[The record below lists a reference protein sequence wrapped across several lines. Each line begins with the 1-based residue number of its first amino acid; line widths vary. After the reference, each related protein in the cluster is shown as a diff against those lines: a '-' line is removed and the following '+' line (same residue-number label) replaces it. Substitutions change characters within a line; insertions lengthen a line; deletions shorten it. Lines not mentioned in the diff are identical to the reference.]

1 MGFWNSLKDF
11 LFEDE
16 IVDFTDEV
24 SDGETVQGTD
34 KPLHG
39 KVQVA
44 FGNLAMH
51 KTLWLIYWLHIL
63 QTLNGKLISKV
74 NL

>member
-34 KPLHG
+34 
-39 KVQVA
+39 QA
-44 FGNLAMH
+44 A
-51 KTLWLIYWLHIL
+51 
-63 QTLNGKLISKV
+63 
-74 NL
+74 